1 MNVGELY
8 RLGRRLTEISRKAAS
23 EPGDQE
29 LPLGEMVVLE
39 DVLAHPDS
47 SVSEITERVG
57 FAQSYVSATVARF
70 KASGALETG
79 SDPADGRRTLVR
91 VNERLLDRVFS
102 ERGARTV
109 DGALAEVLV
118 DPQAVL
124 RTVGMLEE
132 LARLLL
138 CEVRREE

>member
-1 MNVGELY
+1 MNVGKLY
-8 RLGRRLTEISRKAAS
+8 RLGRRLTEISHKAAS
-23 EPGDQE
+23 EPGDQEE

-57 FAQSYVSATVARF
+57 FAQSYISATVARF
-70 KASGALETG
+70 KASGALETR

-102 ERGARTV
+102 ERGARAV
-109 DGALAEVLV
+109 DGAVAEALV
-118 DPQAVL
+118 DPQAVE
-124 RTVGMLEE
+124 RTLGMLEE

-138 CEVRREE
+138 CDVR